1 MTGRGPLPASA
12 RPGPAAWRRTALL
25 AGLVAAPPA
34 ALVLGVRA
42 LRATRTAD
50 IGSMGLVQALPAQLY
65 LALALLTVSFLAAV
79 FFGRDVR
86 PVVLAAHVVVLTVLL
101 HGAATLAEP
110 LPRFVPA
117 WLHVGFTDYIAR
129 TGETLPEF
137 DARFSW
143 PGVFAW
149 AAMATRAA
157 GLPDAMPL
165 LGWTPVA
172 LNLLYAA
179 TVYKLAGAVSGATGT
194 AWLAV
199 WLFLPA
205 NWVGQ
210 DYFSPQGL
218 NYFFY
223 LVILT
228 VLVIWFRVPRLERA
242 RRRLRRRARQG
253 HPSGSPTPLRPRR
266 LRRLVGLPLAPTLHE
281 PEPVAAS
288 PAVLAGLMAVVLVL
302 FTASAAS
309 HQLTPMAILV
319 SATMLVAIRR
329 CAVQALPALLLVIL
343 LGYVSYLT
351 VTYWSG
357 HLQDM
362 VGSFGR
368 VSHTVNSG
376 ITERVRGDPGHL
388 FVLKVRQG
396 LALGIWALAALGAWR
411 CLHRGRGDLALLALA
426 GAPFLLLFAQ
436 NYGGEV
442 FLRIYTFALPFMVV
456 LVVAL
461 LVPAWPARRTVL
473 AAVLACLLSVV
484 LTGGFLV
491 ARYGNES
498 FEQVRAG
505 DAAAIEWLYANAT
518 PGVTLVA
525 ITSNVPWRVRDLE
538 QFRYTPLGEDLGP
551 DSLPAIEAA
560 MLSNPRGAYLIMT
573 EGQYVWAETFY
584 GKPPGWG
591 QSIERQIIAS
601 GRFRLVY
608 SHNNAKIFILAGPRG
623 GSG

>member
-1 MTGRGPLPASA
+1 MTGRGPLPAPA
-12 RPGPAAWRRTALL
+12 RPGPAAWRRAALV

-34 ALVLGVRA
+34 ALVLGVQA

-50 IGSMGLVQALPAQLY
+50 IGSTGLVEALPAQLY
-65 LALALLTVSFLAAV
+65 LALALLTVSFLAAL

-101 HGAATLAEP
+101 HGAAALAEP

-223 LVILT
+223 LLILT

-242 RRRLRRRARQG
+242 RRRLRRRARHR
-253 HPSGSPTPLRPRR
+253 HPGPPTPLRPRR
-266 LRRLVGLPLAPTLHE
+266 LRRLVGLPPAPTLHE
-281 PEPVAAS
+281 PGPVAAS
-288 PAVLAGLMAVVLVL
+288 PAALAGLMAVVLVV

-319 SATMLVAIRR
+319 SAAVLVAIRR
-329 CAVQALPALLLVIL
+329 CAVRALPALLLVIL

-411 CLHRGRGDLALLALA
+411 CLRRGRGDLALLALA

-442 FLRIYTFALPFMVV
+442 FLRIYTFALPFMIV

-461 LVPAWPARRTVL
+461 LVPAWPARRAVA
-473 AAVLACLLSVV
+473 AAVLVCLLSAV

-498 FEQVRAG
+498 FEQVRAN

-538 QFRYTPLGEDLGP
+538 QYRYTPLGEDLGP

-591 QSIERQIIAS
+591 QSIEREIIES

-608 SHNNAKIFILAGPRG
+608 SRDNAKIFILARAHG
-623 GSG
+623 GSR

>member
-1 MTGRGPLPASA
+1 MMS
-12 RPGPAAWRRTALL
+12 
-25 AGLVAAPPA
+25 LVAVPPV
-34 ALVLGVRA
+34 ALALGVDA
-42 LRATRTAD
+42 LRATSTAD
-50 IGSMGLVQALPAQLY
+50 IGSMGLVQALPGQLY
-65 LALALLTVSFLAAV
+65 LALALLTASFLAAV
-79 FFGRDVR
+79 FFVPAVC
-86 PVVLAAHVVVLTVLL
+86 PVVPAAHVVVLTVLL

-129 TGETLPEF
+129 TGETLPEL

-143 PGVFAW
+143 PGLFAMV
-149 AAMATRAA
+149 AMATDAA
-157 GLPDAMPL
+157 GLRDAMAL
-165 LGWTPVA
+165 LGWTPVV
-172 LNLLYAA
+172 LNLLYAGI
-179 TVYKLAGAVSGATGT
+179 VYKLAGALSGGSGP

-199 WLFLPA
+199 WLFLPG

-228 VLVIWFRVPRLERA
+228 VLVVWFRPARLE
-242 RRRLRRRARQG
+242 RLRRRLHRRTRRGQPAG
-253 HPSGSPTPLRPRR
+253 AHPLPRARR
-266 LRRLVGLPLAPTLHE
+266 LLRLVGLPPVPTLHE
-281 PEPVAAS
+281 PEPAAAG
-288 PAVLAGLMAVVLVL
+288 PATLAGLMAVVLVV
-302 FTASAAS
+302 FTASTAS

-319 SATMLVAIRR
+319 SVAVLVAIRR
-329 CAVQALPALLLVIL
+329 CAVRTLPALLVVIL
-343 LGYVSYLT
+343 VGYVSYLT

-362 VGSFGR
+362 IGSVGR
-368 VSHTVNSG
+368 INHTVNTG

-388 FVLKVRQG
+388 FVLQVRQA
-396 LALGIWALAALGAWR
+396 LAVGIWGLAALGAWR
-411 CLHRGRGDLALLALA
+411 RMRRGHGDLAVLALA

-442 FLRIYTFALPFMVV
+442 FLRIYTFALPFMIV
-456 LVVAL
+456 LVVGL
-461 LVPAWPARRTVL
+461 LVPVWPARHTVP
-473 AAVLACLLSVV
+473 AAVVACLLSVA
-484 LTGGFLV
+484 LIGGFLV

-498 FEQVRAG
+498 FEQVRPG

-525 ITSNVPWRVRDLE
+525 LTSNVPWRSRDVE
-538 QFRYTPLGEDLGP
+538 QYRYTPLGEDLGP

-560 MLSNPRGAYLIMT
+560 MLANPRGAYLILT
-573 EGQYVWAETFY
+573 EGQFVWAESFY

-591 QSIERQIIAS
+591 QSIEREIVAS

-608 SHNNAKIFILAGPRG
+608 SRDGAKIYILARTSG
-623 GSG
+623 GNR